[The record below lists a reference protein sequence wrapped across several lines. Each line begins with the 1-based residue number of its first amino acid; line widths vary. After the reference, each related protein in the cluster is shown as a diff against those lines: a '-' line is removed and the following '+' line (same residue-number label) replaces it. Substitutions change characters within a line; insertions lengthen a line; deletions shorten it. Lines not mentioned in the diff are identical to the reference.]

1 MNNFPSIYNTT
12 PDFDVAIV
20 GAGHAGVEAALAV
33 ARTGLSAALFS
44 LSLDQVAN
52 MPCNPSI
59 GGTGKGHLVFE
70 IDALG
75 GEMPYAADHATLQ
88 SRTLNTSKGAAVR
101 SKRVQADR
109 RLYTAFMKQTLE
121 NTPNLRL
128 IQGEVTAIHV
138 QSSGDENGTPIVC
151 GITVEPCGDFTCRA
165 VILSTGTYLGGT
177 THVGDVMRRSGP
189 DNSLPAEGLT
199 ECLRSMG
206 LTMMR
211 FKTGTPPRIHRRSID
226 FDKLEVQEGEDY
238 ITPFSTRTDVEQMN
252 AIHQIPC
259 HIVYTGE
266 KTHQIIRDNIHRS
279 PLYGGKIHGTGPR
292 YCPSIEDKVMRFAD
306 KERHQLFVE
315 PMGLDTDEIYLQGF
329 YSSLPA
335 DVQVQM
341 LHSLPGFEQAEIMRY
356 AYAIE
361 YDCIDPLELL
371 PTLEVKKIK
380 NLYGAG
386 QFNGTSGYEEAA
398 AQGLVAGLN
407 ASLRL
412 RNMDPLILPRHSS
425 YIGTLIDDLVTKGTN
440 EPYRIMTGR
449 SEYRI
454 LLRQDNAED
463 RLIEEGHRCGLIS
476 EERYQAA
483 LDRMQTVADEVER
496 LSHVNLGPSSG
507 INTLLEERGTAPL
520 KDGATLAELI
530 KRPQMDYDC
539 TAPWDP
545 NRPNLP
551 RALRDKVWTEIKYEG
566 YIQHQLDDAARQTK
580 AESTKLPADIDY
592 KSIRGLRLEAA
603 QKLDK
608 VKPASIGQA
617 QRISGVNPADITV
630 LMIWLKGGRIPTD
643 PDKKE
648 V

>member
-1 MNNFPSIYNTT
+1 MNTY
-12 PDFDVAIV
+12 DFDVAVV

-33 ARTGLSAALFS
+33 ARTGLTAALFS

-75 GEMPYAADHATLQ
+75 GEMGTAADKATIQ

-109 RLYTAFMKQTLE
+109 RLYTGIMKQTLE
-121 NTPNLRL
+121 NTPGLRL
-128 IQGEVTAIHV
+128 IQGEVTAIHTRD
-138 QSSGDENGTPIVC
+138 GKNGTEVC
-151 GITVEPCGDFTCRA
+151 GVTVEPCGDFTCRA

-199 ECLRSMG
+199 DCLKG
-206 LTMMR
+206 LGLNMMR

-226 FDKLEVQEGEDY
+226 FDKLELQEGEEY
-238 ITPFSTRTDVEQMN
+238 ITPFSSLTDPEKMN
-252 AIHQIPC
+252 GIAQIPC
-259 HIVYTGE
+259 HVVYTNAD
-266 KTHQIIRDNIHRS
+266 THRIIHENIHRS
-279 PLYGGKIHGTGPR
+279 PLYSGKIHGTGPR

-329 YSSLPA
+329 SSSLPA
-335 DVQVQM
+335 DVQVKM
-341 LHSLPGFEQAEIMRY
+341 LHSLVGFEHAEIMRY

-361 YDCIDPLELL
+361 YDCIDPLELY
-371 PTLEVKKIK
+371 PTLEVKKIR

-398 AQGLVAGLN
+398 AQGLVAGIN

-412 RNMDPLILPRHSS
+412 RDMEPMILTRHSS

-463 RLIEEGHRCGLIS
+463 RLIDEGYRAGLVS
-476 EERYQAA
+476 EERYRAA
-483 LDRMQTVADEVER
+483 KERMRLVAEEVER
-496 LSHVNLGPSSG
+496 LNHVNIGPSSG
-507 INTLLEERGTAPL
+507 INTLLEERGTTPL

-530 KRPQMDYDC
+530 RRPQMDYEC

-545 NRPNLP
+545 ARPALP

-566 YIQHQLDDAARQTK
+566 YIKHQMDDAARQTK
-580 AESTKLPADIDY
+580 AENTLLPADIDY

-608 VKPASIGQA
+608 VRPASIGQA

-630 LMIWLKGGRIPTD
+630 LMIWLKTR
-643 PDKKE
+643 
-648 V
+648 

>member
-1 MNNFPSIYNTT
+1 MNTY
-12 PDFDVAIV
+12 DFDVAVV

-33 ARTGLSAALFS
+33 ARTGLTAALFS

-75 GEMPYAADHATLQ
+75 GEMGAAADKATIQ

-109 RLYTAFMKQTLE
+109 RLYTSLMKQTME
-121 NTPNLRL
+121 NTPGLRL
-128 IQGEVTAIHV
+128 IQGEVTAVHTRE
-138 QSSGDENGTPIVC
+138 GAHGTEVC
-151 GITVEPCGDFTCRA
+151 GVTVEPCGTFSCRA

-199 ECLRSMG
+199 DCLKELG
-206 LTMMR
+206 LHMMR

-226 FDKLEVQEGEDY
+226 FSKLERQEGEAY
-238 ITPFSTRTDVEQMN
+238 ITPFSSTTDPEKMN
-252 AIHQIPC
+252 GMEQIPC
-259 HIVYTGE
+259 HVVYTNAD
-266 KTHQIIRDNIHRS
+266 THRIIHENIHRS
-279 PLYGGKIHGTGPR
+279 PLYSGKIHGTGPR

-329 YSSLPA
+329 SSSLPA
-335 DVQVQM
+335 DVQVKM
-341 LHSLPGFEQAEIMRY
+341 LHSLVGFEHAEIMRY

-361 YDCIDPLELL
+361 YDCIDPLELY
-371 PTLEVKKIK
+371 PTLEVKKIR

-398 AQGLVAGLN
+398 AQGLVAGIN

-412 RNMDPLILPRHSS
+412 RDMEPMILTRHSS

-463 RLIEEGHRCGLIS
+463 RLIDEGYRSGLVS
-476 EERYQAA
+476 EERYRAA
-483 LDRMQTVADEVER
+483 KERMRLVAEEVER
-496 LSHVNLGPSSG
+496 LNHVNVGPSSG

-530 KRPQMDYDC
+530 RRPQMDYEC

-545 NRPNLP
+545 ARPELP

-566 YIQHQLDDAARQTK
+566 YIRHQMEDAARQTK
-580 AESTKLPADIDY
+580 AESTLLPEDIDY

-608 VKPASIGQA
+608 VRPASIGQA

-630 LMIWLKGGRIPTD
+630 LMIWLKTR
-643 PDKKE
+643 
-648 V
+648 

>member
-1 MNNFPSIYNTT
+1 MKTY
-12 PDFDVAIV
+12 DFDVAVV

-33 ARTGLSAALFS
+33 ARTGLTAALFS

-75 GEMPYAADHATLQ
+75 GEMGTAADKATIQ

-109 RLYTAFMKQTLE
+109 RLYTGIMKQTLE
-121 NTPNLRL
+121 NTPGLRL
-128 IQGEVTAIHV
+128 IQGEVTAIHTRD
-138 QSSGDENGTPIVC
+138 GKNGTEVC
-151 GITVEPCGDFTCRA
+151 GVTVEPCGDFTCRA

-199 ECLRSMG
+199 DCLKG
-206 LTMMR
+206 LGLNMMR

-226 FDKLEVQEGEDY
+226 FNKLELQEGEEY
-238 ITPFSTRTDVEQMN
+238 ITPFSSLTDPEKMN
-252 AIHQIPC
+252 GIAQIPC
-259 HIVYTGE
+259 HVVYTNAD
-266 KTHQIIRDNIHRS
+266 THRIIHENIHRS
-279 PLYGGKIHGTGPR
+279 PLYSGKIHGTGPR

-329 YSSLPA
+329 SSSLPA
-335 DVQVQM
+335 DVQVKM
-341 LHSLPGFEQAEIMRY
+341 LHSLVGFEHAEIMRY

-361 YDCIDPLELL
+361 YDCIDPLELY
-371 PTLEVKKIK
+371 PTLEVKKIR

-398 AQGLVAGLN
+398 AQGLVAGIN

-412 RNMDPLILPRHSS
+412 RDMEPMILTRHSS

-463 RLIEEGHRCGLIS
+463 RLIDEGYRAGLVS
-476 EERYQAA
+476 EERYRAA
-483 LDRMQTVADEVER
+483 KERMRLVAEEVER
-496 LSHVNLGPSSG
+496 LNHVNIGPSSG
-507 INTLLEERGTAPL
+507 INTLLEERGTTPL

-530 KRPQMDYDC
+530 RRPQMDYEC

-545 NRPNLP
+545 ARPALP

-566 YIQHQLDDAARQTK
+566 YIKHQMDDAARQTK
-580 AESTKLPADIDY
+580 AENTLLPADIDY

-608 VKPASIGQA
+608 VRPASIGQA

-630 LMIWLKGGRIPTD
+630 LMIWLKTR
-643 PDKKE
+643 
-648 V
+648 

>member
-1 MNNFPSIYNTT
+1 MDTSVSESIYTN
-12 PDFDVAIV
+12 PAVDFDVAVV

-33 ARTGLSAALFS
+33 ARTGLTAALFS

-75 GEMPYAADHATLQ
+75 GEMGYAADHATLQ

-121 NTPNLRL
+121 NTPGLRL
-128 IQGEVTAIHV
+128 IQGEVTGIHV
-138 QSSGDENGTPIVC
+138 REEEGIPVVC
-151 GITVEPCGDFTCRA
+151 GVTVAPCGDFTCRA

-199 ECLRSMG
+199 DCLKSLG

-226 FDKLEVQEGEDY
+226 FDRLEVQEGEEY
-238 ITPFSTRTDVEQMN
+238 ITPFSSRTDGEKLNHIQQV
-252 AIHQIPC
+252 PC
-259 HIVYTGE
+259 HVVYTGE
-266 KTHQIIRDNIHRS
+266 ETHNIIRANIHRS

-315 PMGLDTDEIYLQGF
+315 PMGADTDEIYLQGF
-329 YSSLPA
+329 SSSLPA

-341 LHSLPGFEQAEIMRY
+341 LHSLPGFEKAEIMRY

-398 AQGLVAGLN
+398 AQGLVAGIN

-412 RNMDPLILPRHSS
+412 RGLDPLILPRHSS

-463 RLIEEGHRCGLIS
+463 RLIEEGHRCGLVS
-476 EERYQAA
+476 DVRYRAA
-483 LDRMQTVADEVER
+483 LARMQLVADEVER
-496 LSHVNLGPSSG
+496 LDHVNIGPSSG
-507 INTLLEERGTAPL
+507 INTMLTEKGTTPL

-530 KRPQMDYDC
+530 RRPQLDYEC

-545 NRPNLP
+545 ARPELP
-551 RALRDKVWTEIKYEG
+551 RDLRDKVWTEIKYKG
-566 YIQHQLDDAARQTK
+566 YIKHQLDDAARQTK
-580 AESTKLPADIDY
+580 AESTLLPGDIDY

-608 VKPASIGQA
+608 VRPASIGQA

-630 LMIWLKGGRIPTD
+630 LMIWLSGKNR
-643 PDKKE
+643 
-648 V
+648 